1 MSDGERERG
10 GADDG
15 GGKSDSGGDE
25 PAADN
30 EPSPETDGGREH
42 TRELSAL
49 LSSAALVMAGGMV
62 GSAVTLAERVIIGRL
77 LTPAA
82 YGEVSIGLAVFT
94 LTSTLALAGCSQGIS
109 RFVPRY
115 ETAEDQRGVWV
126 SGLAITWGLSISV
139 ALVLFAG
146 SETIAGILFETEAA
160 VTLLRVLAAAL
171 PFVVGFQIAVA
182 AIRGYENTVYRT
194 IAHDLVDPLM
204 RIGLIALLLLAGMG
218 IVAAGI
224 AYLLA
229 AVATFIVAHL
239 LLHRL
244 MPLWGSYRTHTREL
258 VIFSAPLVVSSIVG
272 TLLTRTDTVMLGYFR
287 SSFEVGMYDAAYP
300 LASGLLVVL
309 TAFGFLYLPMAS
321 RLDSDGNREAVDDIY
336 ATTTKWVYIVTFPA
350 FLLFAVFPESV
361 IAIFFGPEYSDAA
374 RVLPILA
381 VGFFASA
388 AVGRDRETL
397 SALGSTSWIA
407 IGNLAGLVLN
417 IVINLL
423 LIPRYGFM
431 GAGVASVIS
440 LVGVHGVI
448 CSVLWLEY
456 DITPLSPEAIRTYAA
471 LPVVLLPW
479 GILLSSWIPITALT
493 LLPFLVITGLCSIA
507 VVGLAGGFEPDDV
520 VIVDL
525 LEDAAGV
532 TIPVIRRFI
541 PETRSEGAMTAD

>member
-1 MSDGERERG
+1 MGERE
-10 GADDG
+10 
-15 GGKSDSGGDE
+15 
-25 PAADN
+25 
-30 EPSPETDGGREH
+30 
-42 TRELSAL
+42 RELSAL

-62 GSAVTLAERVIIGRL
+62 GSAVTLAERVVIGRL

-115 ETAEDQRGVWV
+115 ETLEDQRGVWV
-126 SGLAITWGLSISV
+126 SGLAITWAFSLSA
-139 ALVLFAG
+139 ALVLFLTADW
-146 SETIAGILFETEAA
+146 IASTLFETDAA
-160 VTLLRVLAAAL
+160 VTLLRVLAIAL

-194 IAHDLVDPLM
+194 IVHDLVDPLM
-204 RIGLIALLLLAGMG
+204 RIGLIAILLLAGMG

-229 AVATFIVAHL
+229 AVATFVVAHL
-239 LLHRL
+239 LLNRL
-244 MPLWGSYRTHTREL
+244 MPLRGAYQTHTREL
-258 VIFSAPLVVSSIVG
+258 VMFSAPLVVSSIVG

-321 RLDSDGNREAVDDIY
+321 RLDSDGNRDAVDDIY

-350 FLLFAVFPESV
+350 FLLFIVFPEAV
-361 IAIFFGPEYSDAA
+361 IGIFFGAEYSEAA

-381 VGFFASA
+381 IGFFASA

-397 SALGSTSWIA
+397 SALGSTAWIA
-407 IGNLAGLVLN
+407 VGNLTGLILN
-417 IVINLL
+417 IGINLVA
-423 LIPRYGFM
+423 IPRYGFI

-440 LVGVHGVI
+440 LLGVHLVI
-448 CSVLWLEY
+448 CGVLWQAY
-456 DITPLSPEAIRTYAA
+456 DITPFSPEAIRTYAA
-471 LPVVLLPW
+471 LPLVVLPW
-479 GILLSSWIPITALT
+479 GFLLASWIPLTALT
-493 LLPFLVITGLCSIA
+493 LLPFLVITGLCGIA
-507 VVGLAGGFEPDDV
+507 VVGLVGGFEPDDI

-525 LEDAAGV
+525 LEDAAGF

-541 PETRSEGAMTAD
+541 PETRGEGAITAD